1 MNKKI
6 ISMALASTLA
16 LSSASA
22 LAEDAVKVTV
32 TLDGETVTQEAYL
45 NGWSTYAKL
54 GQLDGSDDETEVQV
68 RPYFEALG
76 SKVSWHQEDLT
87 VAVTSPS
94 LYGNYYRI
102 VNKATGKTIAADNY
116 DTENLGKMVT
126 VDIDKDN
133 KNQVYRLVQVDDTY
147 GYFVNMLSRR
157 SLDVPD
163 AVTDVDTQL
172 IQYTYYSNPQQ
183 KMELT
188 KDEDGY
194 YTISPS
200 HCDLFLADKDGVL
213 VQTDEES
220 DNTKWALEYVS
231 GSVLDNVEK
240 SEGYALLSDNR
251 QRAVSGYFF
260 SNLWIS
266 KQAANNAEATLAA
279 ADYYS
284 LSAEEQAALL
294 EDCLNYVA
302 SYQVGGTLPYDTVA
316 NYKIVSKTYEESYD
330 IWRGHKC
337 PCWIYEVEM
346 DGDVEGQVHKF
357 TFVSNEED
365 VPMVERSIEAIGR
378 VPYAIRQYVHKL
390 YWKAGDGAN
399 SFNGGGNEIWIRLN
413 YEPATSMQ
421 IASTLCH
428 ELGHILDSNVL
439 PNNDVWSYAESLDG
453 CPVSGYGASNQAEDL
468 AEFNKLYLMSLG
480 TDTFDDLKKTYPNR
494 FAVHE
499 AMLYRADPE
508 YFADRAEYD
517 GVIEEI
523 EEILE
528 HRADDSVASS
538 IDDSRYYVLRDKA
551 TGKVATVPD
560 SSLENEVALTLEDY
574 TGEDNQL
581 FSVEV
586 YGDSVRFFVK
596 HSGSSIQFDDSALAD
611 KTVNQYGGYWAIDDR
626 FAVYEQDGG
635 YVFNSLRYDL
645 SMSNDGVN
653 VTQNKNAT
661 VWLLEDAG
669 ENASNLS
676 YNIKSGS
683 LSLKAGDMEITAE
696 EEGDTW
702 KLKDLGD
709 NQYRIMNAST
719 GEVIDILDL
728 SVEPGA
734 KAIVWSVTG
743 EENQVFIKED
753 VDGGSLFKCVNSS
766 LYLTVGDDGTLTQE
780 ERDESNAQ
788 VFEITVA
795 E

>member
-1 MNKKI
+1 
-6 ISMALASTLA
+6 
-16 LSSASA
+16 
-22 LAEDAVKVTV
+22 
-32 TLDGETVTQEAYL
+32 
-45 NGWSTYAKL
+45 
-54 GQLDGSDDETEVQV
+54 
-68 RPYFEALG
+68 
-76 SKVSWHQEDLT
+76 
-87 VAVTSPS
+87 
-94 LYGNYYRI
+94 
-102 VNKATGKTIAADNY
+102 
-116 DTENLGKMVT
+116 
-126 VDIDKDN
+126 
-133 KNQVYRLVQVDDTY
+133 
-147 GYFVNMLSRR
+147 
-157 SLDVPD
+157 
-163 AVTDVDTQL
+163 
-172 IQYTYYSNPQQ
+172 
-183 KMELT
+183 
-188 KDEDGY
+188 
-194 YTISPS
+194 
-200 HCDLFLADKDGVL
+200 
-213 VQTDEES
+213 
-220 DNTKWALEYVS
+220 
-231 GSVLDNVEK
+231 
-240 SEGYALLSDNR
+240 
-251 QRAVSGYFF
+251 
-260 SNLWIS
+260 
-266 KQAANNAEATLAA
+266 
-279 ADYYS
+279 
-284 LSAEEQAALL
+284 
-294 EDCLNYVA
+294 
-302 SYQVGGTLPYDTVA
+302 
-316 NYKIVSKTYEESYD
+316 
-330 IWRGHKC
+330 
-337 PCWIYEVEM
+337 M

-780 ERDESNAQ
+780 ERDESKAQ